1 MIDLIIMLTALA
13 AFSFAAGVLVTREL
27 CHMATAQQK
36 KRRKR
41 R

>member
-1 MIDLIIMLTALA
+1 MIELIIMLGALA

-27 CHMATAQQK
+27 CHMALAQQK
-36 KRRKR
+36 QRKR